1 MGLADGEIERV
12 RVATDIVAIIS
23 ERTALKRSG
32 TRWSGLCPFHTE
44 RTGSFSVNA
53 TEGFYYCF
61 GCHAKGDAITFVR
74 ETQHLDFIEAVE
86 YLATRAGIEL
96 QHDEQSGAAR
106 QERKTFL
113 AAMERAVEWYH
124 QQLLTSPEAGPARNY
139 LRSRGYDG
147 DVVREFRLGWAPEGW
162 DVMTKALGLSAK
174 ELEGTGLG
182 FVNSRGNRQDALRG
196 RIIFP
201 IFDTSHHAIA
211 VGGRILPPGPGEAA
225 REEAKYKN
233 SPETPIYSKRRTLY
247 ALNWAKEEV
256 VKTGEIIVCEG
267 YTDVIAFFRAGLR
280 RAVATCGTALSE
292 DHFRT
297 MRNFAPRIVLA
308 YDGDSAGQNAA
319 ASVYQWEQQFDA
331 EVVVAKFP
339 PGSDPAEFAQN
350 DPAGLA
356 EAVSN
361 AVPFLQF
368 RLERVLDSSN
378 FSTPESRAR
387 AAAAALAVVAEHP
400 SDLVRDQYLQ
410 VVADRC
416 RMEVEAL
423 RPRLSRQRANP
434 RSASVDVA
442 PVRTTTPDY
451 MAYKPGVEAL
461 RRVIHEPQLLD
472 GRLIPAMFTDLV
484 QRTAYEALATDQP
497 IVHCIDDLN
506 RRGDEWAADLLAV
519 LAVEEPLEAAPG
531 DDVERHVDELVAQ
544 LLRAAVQDA
553 LSDINRQMRDGVVTA
568 ESGLTVI
575 RDVRQRL
582 ELLGSHHGQLI
593 EQELREWLSDLGAQS

>member
-196 RIIFP
+196 QI
-201 IFDTSHHAIA
+201 
-211 VGGRILPPGPGEAA
+211 GRA
-225 REEAKYKN
+225 
-233 SPETPIYSKRRTLY
+233 
-247 ALNWAKEEV
+247 
-256 VKTGEIIVCEG
+256 
-267 YTDVIAFFRAGLR
+267 
-280 RAVATCGTALSE
+280 
-292 DHFRT
+292 
-297 MRNFAPRIVLA
+297 
-308 YDGDSAGQNAA
+308 
-319 ASVYQWEQQFDA
+319 
-331 EVVVAKFP
+331 
-339 PGSDPAEFAQN
+339 
-350 DPAGLA
+350 
-356 EAVSN
+356 
-361 AVPFLQF
+361 
-368 RLERVLDSSN
+368 
-378 FSTPESRAR
+378 
-387 AAAAALAVVAEHP
+387 
-400 SDLVRDQYLQ
+400 
-410 VVADRC
+410 
-416 RMEVEAL
+416 
-423 RPRLSRQRANP
+423 
-434 RSASVDVA
+434 
-442 PVRTTTPDY
+442 
-451 MAYKPGVEAL
+451 
-461 RRVIHEPQLLD
+461 
-472 GRLIPAMFTDLV
+472 
-484 QRTAYEALATDQP
+484 
-497 IVHCIDDLN
+497 
-506 RRGDEWAADLLAV
+506 
-519 LAVEEPLEAAPG
+519 
-531 DDVERHVDELVAQ
+531 HV
-544 LLRAAVQDA
+544 
-553 LSDINRQMRDGVVTA
+553 
-568 ESGLTVI
+568 
-575 RDVRQRL
+575 
-582 ELLGSHHGQLI
+582 
-593 EQELREWLSDLGAQS
+593 